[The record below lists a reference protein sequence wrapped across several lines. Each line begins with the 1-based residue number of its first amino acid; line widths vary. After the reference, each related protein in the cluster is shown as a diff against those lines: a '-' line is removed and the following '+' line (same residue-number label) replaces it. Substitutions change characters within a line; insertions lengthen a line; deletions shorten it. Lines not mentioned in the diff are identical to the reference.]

1 MVVGGW
7 LHRFCCAKLQFN
19 LQKNLY
25 FRKEVFIMI
34 VCPWKDLGRYA
45 AVLPGLEEAVEQV
58 NALTSF
64 EDKTY
69 PLSDGNRF
77 FVANGTTKPVDVAEA
92 HRQYLDI
99 QYIVKGKEVMG
110 WADLAA
116 CGLIGEF
123 NDAKD
128 IGKYTGNFEYLTI
141 REGMCYVA
149 FPEDVHMPGRHLD
162 VPNDFVKVVVKLKV

>member
-1 MVVGGW
+1 
-7 LHRFCCAKLQFN
+7 
-19 LQKNLY
+19 
-25 FRKEVFIMI
+25 MI

-99 QYIVKGKEVMG
+99 QYIVKGKEVVG
-110 WADLAA
+110 WADLAD
-116 CGLIGEF
+116 CQIVGEF

-128 IGKYTGNFEYLTI
+128 VGKYSGDFEYFTI
-141 REGMCYVA
+141 NEGICYVA
-149 FPEDVHMPGRHLD
+149 FPEDAHMPGRHLD